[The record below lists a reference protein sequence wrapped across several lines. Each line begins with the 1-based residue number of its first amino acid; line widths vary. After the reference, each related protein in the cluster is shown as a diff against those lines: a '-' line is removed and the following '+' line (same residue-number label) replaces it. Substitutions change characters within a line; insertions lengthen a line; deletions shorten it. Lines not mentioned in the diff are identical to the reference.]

1 MLFFW
6 HLPTVADELGQ
17 AGIRLSAKGDT
28 EVWFRTLQDGAVA
41 VGLFNKNYHATRST
55 APCPAWNTTDQGYPE
70 ACGGPGG
77 DISCFSGLTLA
88 AAQQACC
95 TNALCAAVSYRASDG
110 SGCYKTNTGCGIVHN
125 PDFQGFAKPNFVPP
139 QPAAVNITVTFADV
153 GMPSKVGAVSGCRA
167 AVLCELTFAVVTTGL
182 PVSIFYFVL

>member
-1 MLFFW
+1 MFCISWLLLFFW
-6 HLPTVADELGQ
+6 HLPTVADALGQ

-88 AAQQACC
+88 AAQQARM
-95 TNALCAAVSYRASDG
+95 LCLKAFPTEPQMV
-110 SGCYKTNTGCGIVHN
+110 
-125 PDFQGFAKPNFVPP
+125 AKHNFVSPK
-139 QPAAVNITVTFADV
+139 PAVASITTSADV
-153 GMPSKVGAVSGCRA
+153 GMPSKVS
-167 AVLCELTFAVVTTGL
+167 
-182 PVSIFYFVL
+182 PVDIFSLQG